1 MSQVLLDTLLII
13 NQIVTAGNA
22 ITAFSLLL
30 YSLTFNLREKVAR
43 IFAQLMACVAFVYFM
58 DILSST
64 AQYDGELALWLRLQ
78 WLGIAFVP
86 ASYLHLSDALL
97 AATGRPSRG
106 KRRAIGLFSYMLG
119 GIIVIVAGFTNLLVG
134 KLHIAGSAGYLLP
147 GPLFPLF
154 TLFFLGAF
162 VFSGLNYWRAYQ
174 RCLTRTS
181 KRRMR
186 YLMIGSLGPILAT
199 FPLLMLAGDT
209 GMMLPVL
216 FWTAL
221 IIVTIGVAGMLVLM
235 AYTVAY
241 FGVSYPDRVV
251 KSRLFQWILRGPVV
265 ASTVLAMT
273 IVANR
278 VAIRLSMEN
287 SRIVPFIMVATLLL
301 LQYLITLIRQP
312 IERWLFYGQD
322 RNDLVR
328 LQMLEDRLLTTGDL
342 RQFLESILNAAC
354 DITSATSAFIAAM
367 GEEGLELEV
376 AVGPEDPLRASED
389 LPPVLMDN
397 QKRKIENLGTL
408 FIWDHYWLLPLKNQE
423 SSEEVLGIMGFRA
436 WSEEPEFTPD
446 EASSVRL
453 LADRALV
460 ALNDRLLQREVF
472 LVMDRM
478 VPKMEEIYR
487 IRAAARYFGSEAFTA
502 PIGSGSNEADL
513 VHWVRDALTHYWGGP
528 RLTES
533 PLLRLHIVRDTLDQ
547 HEGNP
552 VNALRA
558 ILHEGIERIRPAGE
572 RRFTAEWMLYNI
584 LEMKFLEGRKVRD
597 VAMRLAMSEADLYR
611 KQRVAFE
618 AVTKAIAEME
628 KDASGNG
635 EGKEAA

>member
-1 MSQVLLDTLLII
+1 MSDVVLGTLLII
-13 NQIVTAGNA
+13 NRIATAGNA
-22 ITAFSLLL
+22 ITAFSLML
-30 YSLTFNLREKVAR
+30 YSLTFNLREKIAR
-43 IFAQLMACVAFVYFM
+43 ILAQLMACVTIVYFM
-58 DILSST
+58 DILAST
-64 AQYDGELALWLRLQ
+64 AQSNGEMALWLRLQ

-106 KRRAIGLFSYMLG
+106 RRRAIGFFSYMLG
-119 GIIVIVAGFTNLLVG
+119 GAIVLIAGFTNLLAG
-134 KLHIAGSAGYLLP
+134 ELHIAGLAGYLIP

-154 TLFFLGAF
+154 ALFIFGALA
-162 VFSGLNYWRAYQ
+162 VSGLNYWRSYR

-199 FPLLMLAGDT
+199 FPFLMLADDT
-209 GMMLPVL
+209 GMMFPFL

-221 IIVTIGVAGMLVLM
+221 IVITIGVAGMLVLM
-235 AYTVAY
+235 TYTIAY

-251 KSRLFQWILRGPVV
+251 KGRLFQWILRGPVV
-265 ASTVLAMT
+265 ASTVLAIT
-273 IVANR
+273 VVANR
-278 VAIRLSMEN
+278 IAIRLNLED
-287 SRIVPFIMVATLLL
+287 SRLVPFTMVASLLL

-322 RNDLVR
+322 RKDLVR
-328 LQMLEDRLLTTGDL
+328 LHRLEDRLLTTSDL

-354 DITSATSAFIAAM
+354 DITNATSAFIAAM
-367 GEEGLELEV
+367 GKEGLELEV
-376 AVGPEDPLRASED
+376 AVGPEDPLRTSED
-389 LPPVLMDN
+389 LPPVLMAGRN
-397 QKRKIENLGTL
+397 RKIENLGTL
-408 FIWDHYWLLPLKNQE
+408 FIWDHYWLLPLKDQE
-423 SSEEVLGIMGFRA
+423 SSEEILGIMGFRA
-436 WSEEPEFTPD
+436 WSEEPEFSP
-446 EASSVRL
+446 EQAASVRI

-460 ALNDRLLQREVF
+460 ALSDRLFQRDVF
-472 LVMDRM
+472 LAMDRI
-478 VPKMEEIYR
+478 VPQMEEIHR
-487 IRAAARYFGSEAFTA
+487 IRAASRYIGSEGQISPMGA
-502 PIGSGSNEADL
+502 SGTEANL
-513 VHWVRDALTHYWGGP
+513 IQWVRDALTHYWGGP

-533 PLLRLHIVRDTLDQ
+533 PLLRLHIVRDALDQ

-558 ILHEGIERIRPAGE
+558 ILHEAIERIRPAGE

-611 KQRVAFE
+611 KQRVALE

-628 KDASGNG
+628 RDASKGG